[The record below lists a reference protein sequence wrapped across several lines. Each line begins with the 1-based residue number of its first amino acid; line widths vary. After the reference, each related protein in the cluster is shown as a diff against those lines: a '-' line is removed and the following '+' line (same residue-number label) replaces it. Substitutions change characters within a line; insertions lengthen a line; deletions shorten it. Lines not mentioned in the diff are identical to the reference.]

1 MEEVKNLT
9 EQYNK
14 EQASKILACYGVEIS
29 KSEENDLEKSEGS
42 RGGKVIGHTKSG
54 KAIYDSFDHP
64 KHKDFTAEDHWD
76 AAETSSSHNLKQ
88 CSLHDKKQYD
98 MRAKKILDD
107 ARADLEKGGE
117 GSKGGKIIGHTKSGK
132 PIYDSFEHEGHR
144 DFTTEDHRDAAEHN
158 FHHKYENY
166 NKHDTQEQFKH
177 HSKQSIL
184 HDKKHWDM
192 KAKDMLKTLDD
203 KVEKSEE
210 NDIEKGGVGSGRKVG
225 ITSSGK
231 DIYDTHNHEEHKNFN
246 EKEHEEAADYHKK
259 ESLKHRDSQK
269 ENDKKI
275 DSLNRDEIFSKKHKE
290 LEDKDKE
297 ISDKIKHHES
307 NYYSHIDSAN
317 KQYKNK

>member
-14 EQASKILACYGVEIS
+14 MQASKILACYGVADNNNIN
-29 KSEENDLEKSEGS
+29 KSEESNELSENPKFKKVMDEWKAGTLTSSNGEKVTDQKQALAIAFSEAKKVEKSEESDLEKSGEGS
-42 RGGKVIGHTKSG
+42 RGGKV
-54 KAIYDSFDHP
+54 
-64 KHKDFTAEDHWD
+64 
-76 AAETSSSHNLKQ
+76 
-88 CSLHDKKQYD
+88 
-98 MRAKKILDD
+98 
-107 ARADLEKGGE
+107 
-117 GSKGGKIIGHTKSGK
+117 IGHTKSGK
-132 PIYDSFEHEGHR
+132 PIYDSFEHEGHK
-144 DFTTEDHRDAAEHN
+144 DFTTEDHRDAAEQN
-158 FHHKYENY
+158 FHHKYEKY
-166 NKHDTQEQFKH
+166 NNHNTQEQFKH

-203 KVEKSEE
+203 KVEKAMEG
-210 NDIEKGGVGSGRKVG
+210 DIEKGGEGSRGGKIVGH
-225 ITSSGK
+225 TSTGK
-231 DIYDTHNHEEHKNFN
+231 PIYSTHAHEEHKGFN

-259 ESLKHRDSQK
+259 ESLKHRDLQK